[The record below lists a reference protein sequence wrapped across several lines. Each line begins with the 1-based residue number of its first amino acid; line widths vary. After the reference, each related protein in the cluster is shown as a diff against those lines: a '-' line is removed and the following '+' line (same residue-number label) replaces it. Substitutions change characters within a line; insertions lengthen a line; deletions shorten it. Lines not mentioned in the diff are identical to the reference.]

1 MPTDLN
7 LLRESLDLLIL
18 RALTWGPKHGYA
30 IAEWIEESTTALL
43 LVEEG
48 TLYPALYRLA
58 ERGWV
63 VSEWGKSEHG
73 RRARFYTITP
83 AGRRHLHHRVPQW
96 ESYVRAIGVALGNRH
111 PPVATP

>member
-30 IAEWIEESTTALL
+30 IAEWIEESTMAEL

-58 ERGWV
+58 DRGWV
-63 VSEWGKSEHG
+63 ESEWGRSENG
-73 RRARFYTITP
+73 RRARFYALTAEGRAHLATQSVTWDRYVQAIAGALRAPTP
-83 AGRRHLHHRVPQW
+83 RP
-96 ESYVRAIGVALGNRH
+96 S
-111 PPVATP
+111 

>member
-1 MPTDLN
+1 MATDLN

-30 IAEWIEESTTALL
+30 IAEWIEESTMAEL

-58 ERGWV
+58 ARGWV
-63 VSEWGKSEHG
+63 DSAWGKSENG
-73 RRARFYTITP
+73 RRARFYALTDAGREHLSTQSVAWERYVQAIAGALRTP
-83 AGRRHLHHRVPQW
+83 APRP
-96 ESYVRAIGVALGNRH
+96 S
-111 PPVATP
+111 